1 MNGGK
6 ERKAGGLPAIGGDEA
21 IFQVG
26 DGGRHDLSLEP
37 RSQSPRRALVI
48 FL

>member
-1 MNGGK
+1 MNRGK

-26 DGGRHDLSLEP
+26 DGGRHDSRLEP